1 MFLSDLPN
9 VFVMRF
15 STPRRFALLLALAC
29 APLGIRAQISGNG
42 STPLYTQQSIVN
54 AATQAAGPLAPNTIA
69 TIYGTGLAFD
79 TWAVTSSDTMHG
91 AIPTTTNRG
100 TDGVH
105 VWVDANPC
113 GLFFV
118 SPTQINFL
126 IPYSLAAGT
135 HLIIVERDSMAGP
148 TVNFQ
153 VTTTSPGLFLYN
165 GAALAVHLS
174 GDVISPAEP
183 AAPGEIIVIYANG
196 LGRTSPDAPAGQLAT
211 AAFSIY
217 YAPELQVLL
226 NGVPCPAGSVLYAG
240 LTPGFAG
247 LYQINLT
254 LPPDAPPN
262 PYIQVIIGPQ
272 ASAPTVQIA
281 VQ

>member
-1 MFLSDLPN
+1 MAFPAPRLFL
-9 VFVMRF
+9 
-15 STPRRFALLLALAC
+15 LLLALVC
-29 APLGIRAQISGNG
+29 TPVCIRAQITGAL
-42 STPLYTQQSIVN
+42 TPLYTPQSIVN

-69 TIYGTGLAFD
+69 TIYGTDLSFD
-79 TWAVTSSDTMHG
+79 MRAVSSGDIVHG
-91 AIPTTTNRG
+91 AMPTTL
-100 TDGVH
+100 DGVG
-105 VWVDANPC
+105 VWVDSNPC

-118 SPTQINFL
+118 SPNQINFL
-126 IPYSLAAGT
+126 MPYSLGAGT
-135 HLIIVERDSMAGP
+135 HSIIVERDSVAGP
-148 TVNFQ
+148 SVSIQ

-165 GAALAVHLS
+165 GAALAVHLN
-174 GDVISPAEP
+174 GDVISPVEP

-196 LGRTSPDAPAGQLAT
+196 LGKTSPDAPPDQLAT

-217 YAPELQVLL
+217 YASQLQVLL

-262 PYIQVIIGPQ
+262 PYIQLIIGPQ
-272 ASAPTVQIA
+272 ASDPTVQIA

>member
-1 MFLSDLPN
+1 
-9 VFVMRF
+9 MRF
-15 STPRRFALLLALAC
+15 HALSHLALLLALAC
-29 APLGIRAQISGNG
+29 APAGIRAQISGNG
-42 STPLYTQQSIVN
+42 PTPLYTPQSIVN
-54 AATQAAGPLAPNTIA
+54 AATQTAGPLAPNTIA
-69 TIYGTGLAFD
+69 TIYGANLSFD
-79 TWAVTSSDTMHG
+79 TRAAGASDIVHG
-91 AIPTTTNRG
+91 AMPTTL
-100 TDGVH
+100 DGVG
-105 VWVDANPC
+105 VWVDSSPC

-126 IPYSLAAGT
+126 MPYSLGAGT
-135 HLIIVERDSMAGP
+135 HLIVVERDSVAGP

-153 VTTTSPGLFLYN
+153 VTATSPGLFLYN
-165 GAALAVHLS
+165 GAALAVHLN
-174 GDVISPAEP
+174 GDVISPTEP

-217 YAPELQVLL
+217 YAPQLQVLL
-226 NGVPCPAGSVLYAG
+226 NGIPCPAGSVLYAG

-262 PYIQVIIGPQ
+262 PYIQVVIGPQ
-272 ASAPTVQIA
+272 ASASTVPIA
-281 VQ
+281 VR

>member
-1 MFLSDLPN
+1 MSFPA
-9 VFVMRF
+9 
-15 STPRRFALLLALAC
+15 PRHFALLLALAC
-29 APLGIRAQISGNG
+29 VPPGVHAQISGDGN
-42 STPLYTQQSIVN
+42 TPLYTAQSIVN

-69 TIYGTGLAFD
+69 TIYGTGLSFD
-79 TWAVTSSDTMHG
+79 TVPVTSSNIVHG
-91 AIPTTTNRG
+91 AMPTTL
-100 TDGVH
+100 DGVG
-105 VWVDANPC
+105 VWVDSNPC

-126 IPYSLAAGT
+126 MPYLLGAGT
-135 HLIIVERDSMAGP
+135 HSIIVQRDGVAGP
-148 TVNFQ
+148 SVSIQ

-165 GAALAVHLS
+165 GAALAVHLDGS
-174 GDVISPAEP
+174 VISPSAP

-196 LGRTSPDAPAGQLAT
+196 LGRTSPDTTSGQLAN

-217 YAPELQVLL
+217 YASQLQVLL
-226 NGVPCPAGSVLYAG
+226 NGTPCPAGSVLYAG

-272 ASAPTVQIA
+272 ASDPTVQIA
-281 VQ
+281 VE